1 MSKPGLGLNSFHLVF
16 IEKSYGDIDEG
27 NYQRIYSDKTILE
40 NRVKFNEEIMICFF
54 HQKEKV
60 TQILDNKKK
69 TVKEC
74 LK

>member
-16 IEKSYGDIDEG
+16 IEKSYGDIDER
-27 NYQRIYSDKTILE
+27 QRIYSDKTM
-40 NRVKFNEEIMICFF
+40 RFDEEIMICFF

-60 TQILDNKKK
+60 TQIVDNKKK
-69 TVKEC
+69 IIKQC

>member
-16 IEKSYGDIDEG
+16 IQKSYGDIDEG
-27 NYQRIYSDKTILE
+27 NYQCLYSDNTII
-40 NRVKFNEEIMICFF
+40 NKVRFDEEIMICFF

-60 TQILDNKKK
+60 TQIVDNKKTTIK
-69 TVKEC
+69 QC

>member
-16 IEKSYGDIDEG
+16 IQKSYGDIDEG
-27 NYQRIYSDKTILE
+27 NYQRLYSDNTII
-40 NRVKFNEEIMICFF
+40 NKVRFDEEIMICFF

-60 TQILDNKKK
+60 TQIVDNKKTTIK
-69 TVKEC
+69 QC